1 MAINILFLE
10 QLKYIRLIRR
20 EMNMSLS
27 SEEKALIQESLQVYL
42 QLVSRQMQPAQV
54 QQLAIMAQG
63 VIKKL
68 DTVGAPSGKNGN
80 KPAGITDEWFK
91 KVCQTCD
98 KLTPSGC
105 SDKVTEKY
113 PGKCDPII
121 RYENEKHG
129 IGKAPGK
136 SF

>member
-1 MAINILFLE
+1 
-10 QLKYIRLIRR
+10 
-20 EMNMSLS
+20 MSLS
-27 SEEKALIQESLQVYL
+27 NEEKAMVEEALQIYL
-42 QLVSRQMQPAQV
+42 QLVARQMQPAQV
-54 QQLAIMAQG
+54 QQLAHMAQG
-63 VIKKL
+63 IIKKL
-68 DTVGAPSGKNGN
+68 DSAGPAAGDKNGN

-91 KVCQTCD
+91 KVCQSCI

-121 RYENEKHG
+121 KYENEKRG
-129 IGKAPGK
+129 LGKAPQK